1 MQAALGGSATQAAL
15 GGSATQAA
23 LGGSATQAA
32 LGGSATQAAL
42 SGSATQAALGG
53 SPTQAAPQ
61 QASMPGISSSSGAFD
76 AAMKHLSK
84 HRHRHEAARE
94 TLSLVKSLTASGSLR
109 RTSASGLGL
118 PAPSKTLAIGHTVP
132 KVAEPKDATP
142 TAAKPTAAKPT
153 AAKPT
158 AAKPTAAKPTAAKLK
173 AAKPTAA
180 KPKAVKLKA
189 VARKAATTDDKG
201 KPGNSNNDKENFA
214 DTNEEADKADGSED
228 EDDVPLHMLFTD
240 HGPHCMKCGT
250 QEEDNPKKGAML
262 ICDYGLGKDKT
273 CDAGWHMGCVGLKR
287 KPPKRERW
295 FCPEHAK
302 LMDVVNACGAGCNDG
317 AGCENCTLPSD
328 SSMRKRMRTA

>member
-1 MQAALGGSATQAAL
+1 
-15 GGSATQAA
+15 
-23 LGGSATQAA
+23 
-32 LGGSATQAAL
+32 
-42 SGSATQAALGG
+42 
-53 SPTQAAPQ
+53 
-61 QASMPGISSSSGAFD
+61 
-76 AAMKHLSK
+76 MKHLSK

-158 AAKPTAAKPTAAKLK
+158 AAKPMAAKPTAAKPT

-180 KPKAVKLKA
+180 KPKAAKPKAAKPKAAKPKA

-240 HGPHCMKCGT
+240 HGPH
-250 QEEDNPKKGAML
+250 
-262 ICDYGLGKDKT
+262 
-273 CDAGWHMGCVGLKR
+273 
-287 KPPKRERW
+287 
-295 FCPEHAK
+295 
-302 LMDVVNACGAGCNDG
+302 
-317 AGCENCTLPSD
+317 S
-328 SSMRKRMRTA
+328 